1 MNLALV
7 PLLLVALLMAGAD
20 PGLDRAELLWD
31 GRHEV
36 VEHEGVLIV
45 GNADVVVPAGA
56 VIPGPVYVIGGRVTL
71 AGEVAGDVVQL
82 AGVLDVRPAGAV
94 AGELREVAG
103 TTRVADGARIG
114 RRTTVTVTPAA
125 DDAASRLV
133 APVLGSLLLA
143 VVAALASRRRAS
155 RLLTIATAVTA
166 HPVITATVG
175 VLVALTLLAVVVFMA
190 FTLVLIPV
198 AVVGLLA
205 AGATSVVGVA
215 ALGHAVGRRLP
226 TGRLPA
232 SRPLAGRP
240 LATGLGTLI
249 VATVLQLVAA
259 VPLVGD
265 LVVLVVLAAA
275 FGAVL
280 ITYLGLVPLEPRGLR

>member
-1 MNLALV
+1 MNLALI

-20 PGLDRAELLWD
+20 PGLDRAEVLWD

-45 GNADVVVPAGA
+45 GDADVVVPAGA
-56 VIPGPVYVIGGRVTL
+56 VVPGPVYVIGGHVTL

-82 AGVLDVRPAGAV
+82 AGVLAVGPAGAV
-94 AGELREVAG
+94 AGELREIAG
-103 TTRVADGARIG
+103 TSEVSPGATIG

-125 DDAASRLV
+125 DDPASGLV
-133 APVLGSLLLA
+133 GAVLGSVLLA
-143 VVAALASRRRAS
+143 VVAALASRRAS

-175 VLVALTLLAVVVFMA
+175 VLVSLTVLAVVVFMA

-205 AGATSVVGVA
+205 AGATTVVGVA

-232 SRPLAGRP
+232 SRPHAGRP

-259 VPLVGD
+259 VPLIGD

-280 ITYLGLVPLEPRGLR
+280 VTYLGLVPLEPRGLR

>member
-1 MNLALV
+1 MNLALI

-56 VIPGPVYVIGGRVTL
+56 VIPGPVYVIGGHVTL
-71 AGEVAGDVVQL
+71 VGEVAGDVVQL
-82 AGVLDVRPAGAV
+82 AGVLDVGPAGAI
-94 AGELREVAG
+94 AGELREIAG
-103 TTRVADGARIG
+103 TTEVSPGATIG
-114 RRTTVTVTPAA
+114 RRTTVTVSPAA
-125 DDAASRLV
+125 DDAASGLV
-133 APVLGSLLLA
+133 SAALGSLVLA
-143 VVAALASRRRAS
+143 IVAALASRRAS
-155 RLLTIATAVTA
+155 RLRTIATAVTA

-205 AGATSVVGVA
+205 AGATTVVGVA

-226 TGRLPA
+226 TGRLPGGR
-232 SRPLAGRP
+232 SLAGRP

-249 VATVLQLVAA
+249 VATALQLVAA

-265 LVVLVVLAAA
+265 VVVLVVLAAA

-280 ITYLGLVPLEPRGLR
+280 VTYLGLVPLEPRGLR